1 MPELNWVWGY
11 PFALL
16 LMAIV
21 RMVRM
26 VRAGLYRI
34 FKHRG
39 WL

>member
-21 RMVRM
+21 RMVR
-26 VRAGLYRI
+26 AGLYRI